1 MPELDR
7 EQEREIDDRVRADG
21 GNATDDETVPC
32 EEMDK
37 AIANAQRRNTKEVP
51 GS

>member
-7 EQEREIDDRVRADG
+7 EQEREIDDRMRTDG
-21 GNATDDETVPC
+21 GNTTDDETVPS
-32 EEMDK
+32 EEIDK
-37 AIANAQRRNTKEVP
+37 AIANAQQRNTKEVP